1 MRSGARSR
9 SGPASAHLG
18 GDPGWPGSESQSP
31 HPRGVSSQR
40 RAGQATVVRMLVEYR
55 VIDSTGRSTLVWI
68 GLVMAGIVPGM
79 GLSWPLV
86 RARIVGQIEVD

>member
-1 MRSGARSR
+1 
-9 SGPASAHLG
+9 
-18 GDPGWPGSESQSP
+18 
-31 HPRGVSSQR
+31 
-40 RAGQATVVRMLVEYR
+40 MLVEYR